1 MKMEPSD
8 RLPGENTLK
17 EIHNAIDRREA
28 EILSKSA
35 SRSSAAVRRKS
46 EGQLEA
52 DYRQNYSVDA
62 DRILNSRAYARYID
76 KTQVFSLI
84 RNDHISHRV
93 LHVQLVSKIARTVGR
108 FLGLNEDLIEAIAL
122 GHDIGHVPFGH
133 DGEKILSGLCRASGI
148 GYFLHNVQSVR
159 FLDEVELGGR
169 GWNLSLQTLDGILC
183 HDGEVSCSPL
193 KPYSVK
199 TFKSHAAEI
208 KNKTED
214 PRVPL
219 VPMTM
224 EGCVVRMADTIGY
237 IGRDIE
243 DAVRLG
249 LIKRNDLPQECRK
262 LLGET
267 NGTIVYT
274 LVTDLIAHS
283 HNRSHV
289 AFSDR
294 TAAAVNRLKAFSLE
308 RIYRNPKIKKHL
320 NAVTRLFKLLFES
333 YYEDLAND
341 RRESAIF
348 SRFLDNMSPDY
359 RPLHGNAQV
368 VRDFIAGMTDRYF
381 LEQCPEKEQRA
392 LLGTYRDDF

>member
-1 MKMEPSD
+1 MEQSD
-8 RLPGENTLK
+8 RLPGKNTLK
-17 EIHNAIDRREA
+17 EIHNALDRRES
-28 EILSKSA
+28 ETLSKLA
-35 SRSSAAVRRKS
+35 ARSSAAVRRKS
-46 EGQLEA
+46 EGHLVA
-52 DYRQNYSVDA
+52 GYRQNYSVDA
-62 DRILNSRAYARYID
+62 DRVLNSRAYTRYID

-93 LHVQLVSKIARTVGR
+93 LHVQLVSKIARTIGR

-133 DGEKILSGLCRASGI
+133 DGEKILSGLCRSSGI

-159 FLDEVELGGR
+159 FLDQVEQGGR

-183 HDGEVSCSPL
+183 HDGEVSCTPL
-193 KPYSVK
+193 RPYSVK

-208 KNKTED
+208 ENKTED

-249 LIKRNDLPQECRK
+249 LIKRNDLPQECRE

-267 NGTIVYT
+267 NGTIVYA
-274 LVTDLIAHS
+274 LVTDLIANS

-289 AFSDR
+289 AFGDQ
-294 TAAAVNRLKAFSLE
+294 TAAAVNRLKDFSLE
-308 RIYRNPKIKKHL
+308 RIYSNPKIKKHL
-320 NAVTRLFKLLFES
+320 KSVARLFKMLFES
-333 YYEDLAND
+333 YYEDLETG

-359 RPLHGNAQV
+359 KPLHNSAHV

-381 LEQCPEKEQRA
+381 LEQCPHAEQRA
-392 LLGTYRDDF
+392 LLDTYRDDF